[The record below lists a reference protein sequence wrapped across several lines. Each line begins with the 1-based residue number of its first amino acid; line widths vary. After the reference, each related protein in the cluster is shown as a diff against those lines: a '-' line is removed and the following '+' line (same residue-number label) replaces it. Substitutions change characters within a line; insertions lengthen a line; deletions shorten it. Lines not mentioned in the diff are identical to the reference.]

1 MKYTQYNF
9 MKFGISLGGK
19 TTDEIS
25 TICPK
30 CSESRKKKS
39 VPCLQVNT
47 EKGVWNCKHCD
58 WKGSVKSGED
68 VSCKRC
74 YIRPHPL
81 VPLPIDDTFT
91 IEVSRRK
98 MNMALLEHEGIAKV
112 REYMP
117 SAEDF
122 IDCIAFPYVKRGELV
137 NVKYRGL
144 REKCFRQE
152 ANAEKVFYRQDSIK
166 KSSVIITEGEWDAL
180 ACVAAGFSSVVS
192 VPDGAPAPNAKNY
205 AAKFSFLD
213 QDIDPFDGVR
223 EIVLAVDND
232 EPGRVLR
239 DELMRRLDPDRCKV
253 VEWPDGCKDASDVLM
268 MHGRE
273 VLYDVLSHP
282 EFPPVKDCV
291 SPFDV
296 EDKIRNLLERGS
308 TRGLSTGWE
317 SLNELYTVDPS
328 QLTILT
334 GLPSSGKSEFL
345 DALIVNLSTLHGWK
359 FGICSP
365 ENSPVEKHMSKLIEK
380 FLGKSFYHGS
390 GNRLQPH
397 ELTEGLSVLHEHVKF
412 LAPED
417 CVSIPYV
424 LKRFSE
430 LVRRHGIRGVIIDP
444 FNEFDHTRERG
455 VSETEYI
462 GKMIG
467 DLKRWARKY
476 AVHVWLVAHP
486 AKLMRNAEGTYPVP
500 TPYDISGSS
509 HFYNKADCCITV
521 HRDVENSKDISQIHV
536 KKIRFKHIGKI
547 GVTSLHWDRDTGRY
561 YEQSESFTSLNQ
573 RTSHNYGYTDESH

>member
-9 MKFGISLGGK
+9 MKFGISLNGK
-19 TTDEIS
+19 TTEEVS
-25 TICPK
+25 TTCPK

-58 WKGSVKSGED
+58 WKGSVKSGEEGA
-68 VSCKRC
+68 CKKS
-74 YIRPHPL
+74 YARPRPL
-81 VPLPIDDTFT
+81 VPVQPVTAFDM
-91 IEVSRRK
+91 EVSRRK
-98 MNMALLEHEGIAKV
+98 VPMAVIRSEGIVQV

-117 SAEDF
+117 ASEDF
-122 IDCIAFPYVKRGELV
+122 VDCIAFPYVKSGQLV

-144 REKCFRQE
+144 YEKCFRQE
-152 ANAEKVFYRQDSIK
+152 ANAEKIFYRQDAIE

-180 ACVAAGFSSVVS
+180 ACVTAGFNSTIS
-192 VPDGAPAPNAKNY
+192 VPDGAPPVNTKNY
-205 AAKFSFLD
+205 AAKFSFMD
-213 QDIDPFDGVR
+213 QDIDPLQGV
-223 EIVLAVDND
+223 EQIVIAVDND
-232 EPGRVLR
+232 EPGRILR

-253 VEWPDGCKDASDVLM
+253 VEWPEGCKDASDVLM
-268 MHGRE
+268 IHGKE
-273 VLYDVLSHP
+273 VLHDILMHP

-308 TRGLSTGWE
+308 TRGHSTGWGK
-317 SLNELYTVDPS
+317 LDELYTVDPA
-328 QLTILT
+328 QLTIIT

-345 DALIVNLSTLHGWK
+345 DALIVNLSVLHGWK
-359 FGICSP
+359 FGVCSP
-365 ENSPVEKHMSKLIEK
+365 ENSPVEKHMAKMIEK
-380 FLGKSFYHGS
+380 FLGKGFHPASR
-390 GNRLQPH
+390 NRLYPSD
-397 ELTEGLSVLHEHVKF
+397 LTEGMSILHEHVKF

-462 GKMIG
+462 GKMLG
-467 DLKRWARKY
+467 DLKRWAKKHM
-476 AVHVWLVAHP
+476 VHVWLVAHP
-486 AKLMRNAEGTYPVP
+486 QKLLKNQSGEYPVP

-509 HFYNKADCCITV
+509 HFFNKADCCLTV
-521 HRDVENSKDISQIHV
+521 HRDVDNQQDITDVHV
-536 KKIRFKHIGKI
+536 KKIRFKHIGRI
-547 GVTSLHWDRDTGRY
+547 GKMSLEWDRDTGRY
-561 YEQSESFTSLNQ
+561 HEIIQSLNPLHAIQ
-573 RTSHNYGYTDESH
+573 SHNYGYNDESH